1 MTEPTAEGVQR
12 LREALGGRV
21 GLPGSAAYAAA
32 LGRVFFPDAARQ
44 QPASWCS
51 RLVGNIL
58 SVSLLTWVMPVV
70 TRALRFWLVAE
81 GNRTS
86 PRLDALGAL
95 VSVGFLTFAAFV
107 FWLCTTQV
115 WHLP

>member
-1 MTEPTAEGVQR
+1 
-12 LREALGGRV
+12 
-21 GLPGSAAYAAA
+21 
-32 LGRVFFPDAARQ
+32 
-44 QPASWCS
+44 
-51 RLVGNIL
+51 
-58 SVSLLTWVMPVV
+58 MPVV